1 MHTPYLLTA
10 LALAFPLSL
19 QAASDADSTIV
30 VQNDSISQT
39 LGEATVK
46 ATRLFFVTKKDT
58 LVYDIQALNST
69 RGDMLEDI
77 IGRLPGLDLRDGVLY
92 FKGKRVNRLQ
102 VNGTDFAKG
111 DTKTALSVLP
121 AYIIKKVKAY
131 EGQTEQ
137 HRITGIDDGEK
148 EQVVDVILRK
158 EYLGTWT
165 GNTDLGY
172 GTDERWRARAFA
184 NTFTDRMRI
193 SVYGGFTNTGQY
205 QNVQGNGS
213 WSDNGGA
220 GASSG
225 DTKYYRPGLSFMWK
239 NKDDENATGFFK
251 VEGSGGWDY
260 RGHKDYNENRSENF
274 LSDGT
279 SQFSSS
285 DTRMKDDEKIWNANL
300 AFTWRPW
307 KDMYINFNPR
317 YVQQH
322 QTNRSHARS
331 GLWNENVEK
340 AFDSPLDSLA
350 AHRTDGWPTGQAVN
364 LVLEESKSRN
374 VNDFYGHWLYAT
386 QKLNSRNLRL
396 SLRQSLN
403 YSQNT
408 YKKSA
413 LQSYSY
419 FQSTAQSM
427 DPLYNRFTDKDD
439 SNYFNQ
445 TFLDLNIPVPFL
457 ETVSLTYGYEKKKED
472 CNQAGYRLERMGGI
486 FADFDRYNAVLGL
499 LPTEV
504 DWRQAC
510 RDAEITLNSNTLM
523 RRHWAEAKVQYN
535 RNGLYVSVQ
544 NLLKFRH
551 DELDYLKGD
560 NDPVHP
566 RRNATEYL
574 LNSRLRYKSKK
585 SGNYQVGFYH
595 DDTPQDIS
603 NYITIPDRSNP
614 LSISLGNPD
623 LKKTQHNQFSAQFD
637 HTFPKNRYIQF
648 AMQTDWYRNFTVTS
662 ATYDKSTGVTTSQPV
677 NMNGQWTLAQ
687 QAYFGTPLDSKQRAF
702 LSGFLSYNFSHTPN
716 LTLATE
722 GQPWKRTNK
731 THGIYANL
739 AVNVNWTKFNLN
751 LSANGGYNRLRS
763 TDASVDGLDKWDNS
777 YKVYFKATLPWDMEL
792 KNDFT
797 VWQHISARSLNSQP
811 TFCIWNILLSKSI
824 LKERNMSLQLE
835 CSDLFNQRKQVWSGN
850 SATSSYWGRS
860 MVVGRFFMFHVVY
873 NFSTKKKG

>member
-165 GNTDLGY
+165 GNADLGY

-205 QNVQGNGS
+205 QSVQGNGS

-225 DTKYYRPGLSFMWK
+225 DTKYYKPGLSFMWK

-340 AFDSPLDSLA
+340 AFDSRLTRLPHTA
-350 AHRTDGWPTGQAVN
+350 PTDGLQA
-364 LVLEESKSRN
+364 
-374 VNDFYGHWLYAT
+374 
-386 QKLNSRNLRL
+386 RL
-396 SLRQSLN
+396 
-403 YSQNT
+403 
-408 YKKSA
+408 
-413 LQSYSY
+413 
-419 FQSTAQSM
+419 
-427 DPLYNRFTDKDD
+427 
-439 SNYFNQ
+439 
-445 TFLDLNIPVPFL
+445 
-457 ETVSLTYGYEKKKED
+457 
-472 CNQAGYRLERMGGI
+472 
-486 FADFDRYNAVLGL
+486 
-499 LPTEV
+499 
-504 DWRQAC
+504 
-510 RDAEITLNSNTLM
+510 
-523 RRHWAEAKVQYN
+523 
-535 RNGLYVSVQ
+535 
-544 NLLKFRH
+544 
-551 DELDYLKGD
+551 
-560 NDPVHP
+560 
-566 RRNATEYL
+566 
-574 LNSRLRYKSKK
+574 
-585 SGNYQVGFYH
+585 
-595 DDTPQDIS
+595 
-603 NYITIPDRSNP
+603 
-614 LSISLGNPD
+614 
-623 LKKTQHNQFSAQFD
+623 
-637 HTFPKNRYIQF
+637 
-648 AMQTDWYRNFTVTS
+648 
-662 ATYDKSTGVTTSQPV
+662 
-677 NMNGQWTLAQ
+677 
-687 QAYFGTPLDSKQRAF
+687 
-702 LSGFLSYNFSHTPN
+702 
-716 LTLATE
+716 
-722 GQPWKRTNK
+722 
-731 THGIYANL
+731 
-739 AVNVNWTKFNLN
+739 
-751 LSANGGYNRLRS
+751 
-763 TDASVDGLDKWDNS
+763 
-777 YKVYFKATLPWDMEL
+777 
-792 KNDFT
+792 
-797 VWQHISARSLNSQP
+797 
-811 TFCIWNILLSKSI
+811 
-824 LKERNMSLQLE
+824 
-835 CSDLFNQRKQVWSGN
+835 
-850 SATSSYWGRS
+850 
-860 MVVGRFFMFHVVY
+860 
-873 NFSTKKKG
+873 